1 MDTKV
6 DKRLKTAAVAML
18 AVSIAVYIVYIM
30 LCKSAHAAFG
40 GGGPVPPEAMMRA
53 YDATSAAANGALS
66 IGLILLWIRN
76 CSGGIWKTFL
86 QCIAA
91 AAVTLALCGAVEL
104 LIGNPYYPN
113 LPSVSLFLF
122 GRWLGCVILCAVAA
136 AVTAFV
142 LRQTRR

>member
-1 MDTKV
+1 MNTTVKKYLKV
-6 DKRLKTAAVAML
+6 TAITMLIISVAT
-18 AVSIAVYIVYIM
+18 YIIYII

-40 GGGPVPPEAMMRA
+40 GGGSVPPEALMRA

-76 CSGGIWKTFL
+76 CFSGIWKTFL

-136 AVTAFV
+136 VTAFV
-142 LRQTRR
+142 PRHARK

>member
-1 MDTKV
+1 MDAKV
-6 DKRLKTAAVAML
+6 DKRLKTAAIAIL

-30 LCKSAHAAFG
+30 LCKGAHTAFG
-40 GGGPVPPEAMMRA
+40 GGGSAPPEALMRA
-53 YDATSAAANGALS
+53 YGAASAAANGALS

-91 AAVTLALCGAVEL
+91 AAVTLVLCGAAEL

-142 LRQTRR
+142 PRQARR